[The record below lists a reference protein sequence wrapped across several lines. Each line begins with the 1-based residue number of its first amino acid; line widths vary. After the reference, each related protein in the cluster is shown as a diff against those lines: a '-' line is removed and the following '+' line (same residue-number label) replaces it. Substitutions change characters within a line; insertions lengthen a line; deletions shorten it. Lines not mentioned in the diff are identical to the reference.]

1 MGAARSEP
9 KKDVAAETWRL
20 MLECSMTQFGRS
32 SGILQRLGLT
42 PGHMKLLLHLDDQD
56 GQAMGT
62 LAHSFRCDASTMT
75 WLVDRLE
82 ERGLVER
89 RVLPGDRRVK
99 AVALTASGAKTK
111 AELLE
116 RLYQPPPELLSLDRD
131 TL

>member
-1 MGAARSEP
+1 
-9 KKDVAAETWRL
+9 
-20 MLECSMTQFGRS
+20 
-32 SGILQRLGLT
+32 
-42 PGHMKLLLHLDDQD
+42 
-56 GQAMGT
+56 
-62 LAHSFRCDASTMT
+62 MT

-131 TL
+131 TLEKLRAALTSIKDAVPAPPLAPFSGVRPARSA